1 MGKGS
6 GSRVCVVDYQAGN
19 LRSVETALLYL
30 GADFFVS
37 SDPGELNEAE
47 RLIFPGVGEA
57 RATMTVL
64 ERTGL
69 GEALVSFYRT
79 GKPML
84 GICIGCQII
93 LDGSE
98 ERNTACLG
106 LVRGRALRFPEN
118 PELKVPHMG
127 WNQVRIKKKH
137 RVFDGVPDASSF
149 YFVHSYYPEPEDRS
163 VELARTDYGFA
174 FTSVIGQENLVAV
187 QFHPEKS
194 GRVGL
199 KFLSNF
205 LDWKR

>member
-1 MGKGS
+1 
-6 GSRVCVVDYQAGN
+6 VVDYQAGN

-57 RATMTVL
+57 RATMAVL
-64 ERTGL
+64 DSTGL

-93 LDGSE
+93 LNGSE
-98 ERNTACLG
+98 ERDAACLG

-137 RVFDGVPDASSF
+137 HVFDGVPEASNF
-149 YFVHSYYPEPEDRS
+149 YFVHSYYPEPEDKS
-163 VELARTDYGFA
+163 VELAQTDYGLA

-205 LDWKR
+205 LNWKR

>member
-57 RATMTVL
+57 RATMAVL
-64 ERTGL
+64 DSTGL

-93 LDGSE
+93 LNGSE
-98 ERNTACLG
+98 ERDAACLG
-106 LVRGRALRFPEN
+106 LVRGRALRFP
-118 PELKVPHMG
+118 
-127 WNQVRIKKKH
+127 
-137 RVFDGVPDASSF
+137 
-149 YFVHSYYPEPEDRS
+149 
-163 VELARTDYGFA
+163 LAQTDYGLA

-205 LDWKR
+205 LNWKR